1 MPLYIYAY
9 ALLVSC
15 ENKTVLWLDLQ
26 TSKEYELIAVIQAIF
41 ILQST
46 VLTACMTCCNKLKL
60 FIFSANINCGFCMI
74 ISQIFM
80 NDTGLLVFS
89 LEMYHAS

>member
-1 MPLYIYAY
+1 MPLYVYVY

-26 TSKEYELIAVIQAIF
+26 TSKETGLIAVIQAIF
-41 ILQST
+41 KLQTT
-46 VLTACMTCCNKLKL
+46 VLTVCTTCCNKLKL
-60 FIFSANINCGFCMI
+60 FIFSTDIICGFCMI

-80 NDTGLLVFS
+80 NDTSLLVFS